1 MGHVI
6 SVPIYRSDA
15 NGQNRG
21 RYISSWNTFNSA
33 RSAAARHTITHIE
46 TSALYFPGIKHET
59 SMCYLPSDLYLPC
72 VRRVNWKQI
81 KFLKLIVRR
90 ASIQLM

>member
-33 RSAAARHTITHIE
+33 RSVAARHTNDYTHRLARYI
-46 TSALYFPGIKHET
+46 
-59 SMCYLPSDLYLPC
+59 
-72 VRRVNWKQI
+72 
-81 KFLKLIVRR
+81 FLELNTRR
-90 ASIQLM
+90 ACVTFHQTFICRAFAG